1 MNFYDENNNKIDN
14 EYWEKNEQDLVK
26 QYIKSTDVVLEL
38 GARYGT
44 VSCTINKILNNQNN
58 QVSVEP
64 DERVWNA
71 LENNKKINNCNFN
84 IIKGFISNNKLNLIN
99 KNECLGYGTSSTLDI
114 ESQIRN
120 YSLNEIKEIYNLTFN
135 VLVADCE
142 GFLETFFEENPNI
155 YNEIRLII
163 FEADYVQKCDYIK
176 IKDILRIKNFIN
188 LLDGHQNVWIKEK
201 L

>member
-1 MNFYDENNNKIDN
+1 MNFYDENNNKIDH
-14 EYWEKNEQDLVK
+14 EHWEKWEQDLVK
-26 QYIKSTDVVLEL
+26 QYIKPNDVVLEL

-44 VSCTINKILNNQNN
+44 VSCTINKILNNQHN

-64 DERVWNA
+64 DERVWDA
-71 LENNKKINNCNFN
+71 LENNKKINDCHFN
-84 IIKGFISNNKLNLIN
+84 IIKGFISNKKLDLIN
-99 KNECLGYGTSSTLDI
+99 KDSWFGYGTSSTEDI
-114 ESQIRN
+114 ESSIKN
-120 YSLNEIKEIYNLTFN
+120 YTLDEIKEIYNLNFN

-142 GFLETFFEENPNI
+142 GFLETFLEENPNL

-163 FEADYVQKCDYIK
+163 FEEDYIEKCNYIK
-176 IKDILRIKNFIN
+176 IKEILKIKNFIN

>member
-1 MNFYDENNNKIDN
+1 MNFYDENNNKIDH
-14 EYWEKNEQDLVK
+14 EHWEKWEQDLVK
-26 QYIKSTDVVLEL
+26 QYIKPNDVVLEL

-44 VSCTINKILNNQNN
+44 VSCAINKILNNQHN

-64 DERVWNA
+64 DERVWDA
-71 LENNKKINNCNFN
+71 LENNKKINDCHFN
-84 IIKGFISNNKLNLIN
+84 IIKGFISNKKLDLIN
-99 KNECLGYGTSSTLDI
+99 KDSWFGYGTSSTEDI
-114 ESQIRN
+114 ESSIKN
-120 YSLNEIKEIYNLTFN
+120 YTLDEIKEIYNLNFN

-142 GFLETFFEENPNI
+142 GFLETFLEENPNL

-163 FEADYVQKCDYIK
+163 FEEDYIEKCNYIK
-176 IKDILRIKNFIN
+176 IKEILKIKNFIN

>member
-26 QYIKSTDVVLEL
+26 KYIKSTDVVLEL

-44 VSCTINKILNNQNN
+44 VSCTINKILNNQHN

-64 DERVWNA
+64 DERVWDA
-71 LENNKKINNCNFN
+71 LENNKKINDCHFN
-84 IIKGFISNNKLNLIN
+84 IIKGFISNNKLNLVN
-99 KNECLGYGTSSTLDI
+99 KNECIGYGTSSVIDI
-114 ESQIRN
+114 NSSIKS
-120 YSLNEIKEIYNLTFN
+120 YTLNEIKEIYNLSFN

-142 GFLETFFEENPNI
+142 GFLEDFFEENPNI

-163 FEADYVQKCDYIK
+163 FEADYPEKCDYIK

>member
-26 QYIKSTDVVLEL
+26 QYIKPNDVVLEL

-44 VSCTINKILNNQNN
+44 VSCAINKILNNQHN

-84 IIKGFISNNKLNLIN
+84 IIKGFISDNKLILIN
-99 KNECLGYGTSSTLDI
+99 KNSFNGYGTSSTLDI
-114 ESQIRN
+114 ESQIKN
-120 YSLNEIKEIYNLTFN
+120 YSLNEIKEIYNLNFN
-135 VLVADCE
+135 VLVTDCE
-142 GFLETFFEENPNI
+142 GFLETFLEENPNI

-163 FEADYVQKCDYIK
+163 FEADSAERCDYVK
-176 IKDILRIKNFIN
+176 IKNILIIKNFIN

>member
-26 QYIKSTDVVLEL
+26 KYIKSTDVVLEL

-44 VSCTINKILNNQNN
+44 VSCTINKILNNQHNH
-58 QVSVEP
+58 VSVEP

-71 LENNKKINNCNFN
+71 LENNKKINDCHFN
-84 IIKGFISNNKLNLIN
+84 IIKGFISNNKLNLVN
-99 KNECLGYGTSSTLDI
+99 KNECIGYGTSSVIDI
-114 ESQIRN
+114 NSSIKS
-120 YSLNEIKEIYNLTFN
+120 YTLNEIKEIYNLSFN

-142 GFLETFFEENPNI
+142 GFLETFFEENTNI

-163 FEADYVQKCDYIK
+163 FEADYVQNCDYIK

>member
-26 QYIKSTDVVLEL
+26 KYIKSTDVVLEL

-44 VSCTINKILNNQNN
+44 VSCTINKILNNQHNH
-58 QVSVEP
+58 VSVEP

-71 LENNKKINNCNFN
+71 LENNKKINDCHFN
-84 IIKGFISNNKLNLIN
+84 IIKGFISNNKLNLVN
-99 KNECLGYGTSSTLDI
+99 KNECIGYGTSSVIDI
-114 ESQIRN
+114 NSSIKS
-120 YSLNEIKEIYNLTFN
+120 YTLNEIKEIYNLSFN

-163 FEADYVQKCDYIK
+163 FEADYVQNCDYIK